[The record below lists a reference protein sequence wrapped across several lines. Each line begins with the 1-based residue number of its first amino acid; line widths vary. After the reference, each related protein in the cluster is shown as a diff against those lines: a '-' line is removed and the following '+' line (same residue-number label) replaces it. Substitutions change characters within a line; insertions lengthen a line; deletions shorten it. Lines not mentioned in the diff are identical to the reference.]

1 MRIEDIEV
9 GMEAKAVTKT
19 GEGCSFAAFCR
30 LHPGRVG
37 VVTRMEE
44 LDSGSW
50 LVVMANCWFAP
61 EDLIPAKIANQTVD
75 DFKPGMRVKAHR
87 KSVMSENWEVF
98 LHAALDGIT
107 HVLFVSQRPFRVCVT
122 CETKA
127 AGNFDFAPTDLEIL
141 EPPVTIGSKI
151 DSHSY
156 FVLNKEQKLWL
167 DNHWNIPVP
176 EHTKDALS
184 LWSIHENENLWLDGS
199 WGIPD
204 LVPQEVK
211 GLKPITL
218 KAIIEAGA
226 LPSCI
231 AFHAFTQAMVAI
243 RPEYMWEEIP
253 PEVAQKAAED
263 LEYPVWLEDHG
274 FLNIPTPEPEK
285 PEQPVFDIDKVT
297 LQFYSGNKFLCYD
310 GVPLI
315 RLTEEGAYRCQ
326 AVLNTDAGFPVALE
340 TSHRGYYQ
348 VKMQN

>member
-19 GEGCSFAAFCR
+19 GEGCSFAAFCSM
-30 LHPGRVG
+30 HPGRVG

-75 DFKPGMRVKAHR
+75 DFKPGMQVKAHR

-107 HVLFVSQRPFRVCVT
+107 HVLSVSQRPFRVCVT
-122 CETKA
+122 CTTKA

-141 EPPVTIGSKI
+141 ASSVT
-151 DSHSY
+151 
-156 FVLNKEQKLWL
+156 LNAATAFW
-167 DNHWNIPVP
+167 
-176 EHTKDALS
+176 T
-184 LWSIHENENLWLDGS
+184 NEEIETAKHHRRIAYMDGS
-199 WGIPD
+199 WDVLTPA
-204 LVPQEVK
+204 PQVIT

-218 KAIIEAGA
+218 KAILEAGA

-274 FLNIPTPEPEK
+274 FLSITVPEPEK
-285 PEQPVFDIDKVT
+285 PEQSEPFDPM
-297 LQFYSGNKFLCYD
+297 KFNLVVD
-310 GVPLI
+310 LAGA
-315 RLTEEGAYRCQ
+315 RLYYGGAYLGILDEQ
-326 AVLNTDAGFPVALE
+326 GFWRAFFLTANLPKACDHTTWGRLV
-340 TSHRGYYQ
+340 TH
-348 VKMQN
+348 